1 MQYPAFHRELKCKTT
16 LAEYHRQ
23 MLLKN
28 HLHSGS
34 HNVLLKQ
41 VNTEQPHMA
50 FMSSQGISSSEINV
64 CETAVLFDSVTRE
77 CCCHH

>member
-1 MQYPAFHRELKCKTT
+1 MQYPAFHREMKHKIT

-23 MLLKN
+23 MSLKN

-41 VNTEQPHMA
+41 LNMNGQKWLLCLYKTLA
-50 FMSSQGISSSEINV
+50 LL
-64 CETAVLFDSVTRE
+64 T
-77 CCCHH
+77 